1 MNEAGSDPKH
11 ARVGKL
17 LRKIRLE
24 AKLRQIDV
32 AERLRLPQ
40 SFVSKYESGER
51 RLEFV
56 EVAQICTALGI
67 RFSAFVQ
74 RFEDGA

>member
-1 MNEAGSDPKH
+1 MPALDSKQ

-17 LRKIRLE
+17 LRRVRLE

-32 AERLRLPQ
+32 ANKLRLPQ

-56 EVAQICTALGI
+56 EVAEICSALGV
-67 RFSAFVQ
+67 RLVDFVR
-74 RFEDGA
+74 RFESGS